1 MKNFL
6 GINWSIRFTRDNAM
20 FWIRFL
26 GAILVP
32 VLAYLGVN
40 FEDVT
45 SWLLLW
51 TLVIA
56 FFSNPYLV
64 FLTIINI
71 IIMIPDPTTKGFS
84 DSMRAQHYVKP
95 GGQ

>member
-1 MKNFL
+1 MRNYL
-6 GINWSIRFTRDNAM
+6 GINWRIRFTRDNAM

-45 SWLLLW
+45 SWTFLW
-51 TLVIA
+51 SLVLT
-56 FFSNPYLV
+56 FFSNPYLI

-84 DSMRAQHYVKP
+84 DSMQAQHYVKP